1 MATRSK
7 YGMLRV
13 SKLAL
18 AVSLAF
24 NGAAQAA
31 LPTGAQVASGSA
43 QIGTV
48 GNTMTVTNSPSA
60 IINWQ
65 SFSIGQSE
73 AVRFVQQS
81 ASSAV
86 LNRVVGGQMSAIM
99 GRLTSNGQVFLINP
113 AGVLVGAGAVIDT
126 ASFFASTLQI
136 LDQDFLAGK
145 HQFQG
150 DVDSGK
156 ITNQGW
162 IRTGYG
168 GQVVLMAPNIENSGI
183 IQAPGGKILL
193 AAGQKVT
200 LGSLDM
206 DGLSF
211 QVQAP
216 TDSALNLGQLI
227 ADGGVVKVFAGSL
240 KHSGDIRANSLTRDA
255 AGEIVLKARGDVELT
270 AGSTTVANGRTGGT
284 IRIESETGTARVA
297 GDVSATGRSGAGG
310 GMDVLGGKVVL
321 TGNATLDA
329 SGATAGGSIRAGG
342 DWQGANPDV
351 KNAQTAFVGSGV
363 TLKADATDQGDGG
376 KIVVWSD
383 GDTRFLGSLS
393 ARGGPNGGNGG
404 NAEVSGKGDLLFV
417 GGANLGAPKGTAG
430 SLLLDPLDLFVDAVG
445 GLNPTII
452 DENTDFPDHAVTV
465 SPQTLQDRIDGNVTL
480 YASRDLRI
488 NSAIDLTKRSAVPLQ
503 PLNPLPPLPQLPPVI
518 ANDPTPGKGLT
529 VQAGRDLQIGAGITT
544 NGGAVSLTAAR
555 NFSTFASSPIAT
567 TGGNVTLAA
576 QSISANSMTVAA
588 GTGTV
593 NAQSSAGALTL
604 GTIGSSGSATL
615 TSTGGGLSL
624 SNIASTG
631 IVSLGG
637 STFVSTGSI
646 SATTGAVTVTS
657 GSSSLST
664 DNITTTGGAV
674 VLNGATSISTDNIST
689 GGGTLTATASGS
701 SLNTGSIDT
710 RPGGAGPTGAA
721 VTLVSTPSSVNT
733 GNISAGNANVSVSG
747 GTSVS
752 NSGDIIT
759 TTGNVV
765 LTAGAGN
772 IAYTVNDAAS
782 VTATSNRSFSN
793 TSINLSSNSA
803 TTPLNATSI
812 TATAVNC
819 SNSSSCPSATIN
831 LSSTTMGVNVG
842 TVTANAPATTYSGN
856 TPQYQSRSRTVTVNG
871 GNGPILAMSSAS
883 QITATDVSLQTNQA
897 ASHPTS
903 NAGIGSVATPLKVDV
918 ERSFTFGP
926 NGDFGV
932 VLNGSGPVNLVVQPG
947 IAAVGTYAGSLT
959 KSGQIALTVGAD
971 TTAVTASNFSIT
983 GGFDTPVFGQTPQV
997 SLSVPNGNLI
1007 ATSVSVPKGDQAGFA
1022 SCTFYYC
1029 GTSIIGLP
1037 VTLQASN
1044 NLDVSS
1050 FTRAAGGAYGK
1061 STTFTATNGLATVG
1075 TVVGSRD
1082 NFTMSGSMGVAVS
1095 NLTTLGSATA
1105 SSSNGNIT
1113 IDSVSSGGSY
1123 VTMTASNGTIG
1134 AANQGSGVE
1143 ITASGAIT
1151 LSANKIGTSGL
1162 ANPLD
1167 LAGGSISLT
1176 TTGAGSYIGSDANA
1190 TNPVTA
1196 ATQNLTINAAAK
1208 FNVDTTSVD
1217 LRDLT
1222 VTASPSG
1229 VGNAGR
1235 ARVTSNGTIYD
1246 FLSDG
1251 ADFTVGGTNIAGG
1264 AALPGTQLSGGGL
1277 SFTSTSG
1284 SLALGSINFSDSGAN
1299 LSVRTKA
1306 IGSGNVTQTA
1316 ASTINL
1322 GTGTLTIA
1330 TDGNVTLESV
1340 NAGGLSASSANPGYS
1355 GACLGYYSDACGVA
1369 SFTANQPLT
1378 DLANGGDTWRVTS
1391 RGAITT
1397 GSLAVGGVDFQTYA
1411 GNITTGTID
1420 ANSVNLWAGMDYY
1433 SGPATTLSVTTGAIG
1448 LVTRPGNVSIT
1459 AGNYGYYNPV
1469 FGSVQTGA
1477 IEAGTLA
1484 ITSYRGGIDVG
1495 GAIGAN
1501 TAAGSVNLS
1510 APQSY
1515 YGFAGTAPIQVGN
1528 INSAS
1533 GITLYSYYAGAID
1546 SGALKAG
1553 SGIDIRSNG
1562 GAVSTGAL
1570 DAGGNIAI
1578 TSDSSYARPSS
1589 VTVGGA
1595 IGAITPNT
1603 SVLIETSGALQING
1617 AVTLDPSQAG
1627 SVGLYGGTTISS
1639 PPILAVLQPLGA
1651 ITGGDGT
1658 TVTIQ
1663 ASNTDILT
1671 PFQFTT
1677 IDTGATGTV
1686 SVTAPAGILQSAG
1699 TGITAKT
1706 VSLSAN
1712 SAGSAIEGTSPL
1724 HLHGTT
1730 DLTLNVG
1737 GSLDLDL
1744 HGSTLASLNV
1754 TKSDNAAAFSLN
1766 NSLGGGQS
1774 VTIVDNLGVGVDVAV
1789 GSPSGGLNF
1798 TLNNT
1803 AGDVNSTG
1811 IATNGGNLSIT
1822 SGGAFT
1828 NTGITTNGGN
1838 VDITAS
1844 GPFSSSSITTLGGY
1858 VNIATVPSFG
1868 TVSTGAISTGP
1879 GAGGSITITTY
1890 GLSSDI
1896 TQDGNLT
1903 TGTGG
1908 ASIGLLINGSG
1919 SITRSGNFTLTSD
1932 TQVLAQ
1938 TANGD
1943 VGASGAP
1950 LQITSPSAT
1959 LRANF
1964 PTGVPGFPPVGNVHA
1979 ALTGTTDLTMT
1990 ADNDFSVATDV
2001 TLNSL
2006 SLTTRGTGTGATLSL
2021 GASGQTFSFARP
2033 GTDPLDSRVLTS
2045 TFQVTGAGGLTT
2057 LASGSFSTS
2066 DGDLL
2071 VAGTSPFNVTNLS
2084 LSANTGDLRLEGTA
2098 GSPLAISS
2106 TTQSFNAGQRL
2117 FVGHETAALGK
2128 VSLTATGT
2136 QTLQS
2141 AGDFLVDAHGGNVV
2155 ISGGPQTL
2163 TSTGPSTLT
2172 LRGGPGTGE
2181 SVSVTNS
2188 AGAQTLSAGTN
2199 SYTTGSIVL
2208 TGGVGDGSTV
2218 TVTNNGSGSQSFV
2231 AGGYSGTGNISLTA
2245 GAGTS
2250 SSVSVANNTGGAQV
2264 FSAGTQ
2270 DYSSGSIDFAGSAGG
2285 ASSVS
2290 VSNTGNGNQQ
2300 FAAGTGYTGTGSI
2313 TFTGGSGNARPIS
2326 VTNTG
2331 NGNQTF
2337 SAGYNS
2343 GSITFKGGT
2352 GTGSFV
2358 KVSSAGS
2365 GTQDLF
2371 ARGNVTFTGGDGAGT
2386 GSYVELTKDGSN
2398 GQYMNPTGAIAFNG
2412 GIGDGNYVR
2421 VENTGTGKQIIGYSC
2436 TYYYYCGDY
2445 YQFHNQGYVTASVTL
2460 QGGAGAGSPVL
2471 VQAAGEQWIT
2481 PTGFVSVFGGGGD
2494 ISHALINGTL
2504 TGNSGRNQLI
2514 GHPNSA
2520 FYYESPLAPY
2530 LTDYE
2535 SYYHTTPSAITVTAG
2550 AGLNAYASVTATGQ
2564 QSLYSTNTIT
2574 IGQPAASPGSTGD
2587 GAFASLTGAGQDIRG
2602 GGAMRVAAGA
2612 GDGADALIVSSGGN
2626 LQFLRS
2632 GSLTVAAGGTAG
2644 VNTAVARIA
2653 SGASQ
2658 EFGNASEGTTVGTTT
2673 ITSGIGPDS
2682 VAEVVALSGSQNLR
2696 FGSLSLSAVGAGQNA
2711 RARIE
2716 AGTSQTLSSSN
2727 VSLLA
2732 GSAAGASALIK
2743 AASGQTLT
2751 GSGGVTLTGGTG
2763 ATGIGNDASALI
2775 VNLAG
2780 AQSVSKGSGGIWT
2793 LTSGDYG
2800 PAGILNN
2807 GTTQDV
2813 VAGNISILTGA
2824 GANNANL
2831 PLTGD
2836 YVAGIVNLGSG
2847 AQALSGSTILIS
2859 NANAPG
2865 SIGIYSGNTQT
2876 VTASGNL
2883 TVQASSALGA
2893 ARIALASGT
2902 QTIGASGVVTVQVTG
2917 GAGTA
2922 AIDAVS
2928 GTQTIRGTSAS
2939 TADPG
2944 SANAGQV
2951 ANGGSAN
2958 GGVRVQVSGGGGGTA
2973 RVRNSG
2979 GGQDIIGS
2987 FVDVNTGASGTAAV
3001 TASGDQWIHTTNG
3014 VASGVGSLRV
3024 AAVGG
3029 GSATVSSGGYQLLQ
3043 IDYPEM
3049 MQAGRD
3055 GRITVGSAGAT
3066 GSSLISAV
3074 DQDVFARSITVLG
3087 GSTAGANSKINV
3099 SGVQNISL
3107 VSSSATPTAGITVTG
3122 GAGGSALIDPVTQT
3136 ILSNGPISVSGG
3148 SGLDTVGGIV
3158 GTGDQTI
3165 LVTSGGATSI
3175 SVQGGPAGS
3184 TNAFGEIITIG
3195 NVQRIGTAGGFTLTG
3210 GGGINADAIIG
3221 ANGGTAETFIGCFP
3235 ATACIAGSPPFD
3247 AIPSVNNPFLNS
3259 TTNVGVYYNP
3269 ITVPLVDIIAATGG
3283 APFEEPQTLGP
3294 PFDPTIL
3301 TLWDPTLPMT
3311 EEERQDILFGRRL
3324 PVCR

>member
-1 MATRSK
+1 
-7 YGMLRV
+7 MLRV
-13 SKLAL
+13 SQLAL

-48 GNTMTVTNSPSA
+48 GNTMTVTNSPRA

-73 AVRFVQQS
+73 AVKFVQQS
-81 ASSAV
+81 ASSSV

-99 GRLTSNGQVFLINP
+99 GRLSSNGQVFLINP
-113 AGVLVGAGAVIDT
+113 AGVLVGAGAVVDT

-136 LDQDFLAGK
+136 LDKDFLAGK
-145 HQFQG
+145 LQFQG
-150 DVDSGK
+150 DADSGK
-156 ITNQGW
+156 ITNQGS

-240 KHSGDIRANSLTRDA
+240 KHSGDIRANALTRDSG
-255 AGEIVLKARGDVELT
+255 GEIVLKARGDVELT
-270 AGSTTVANGRTGGT
+270 AGSTTVANGRTGGS
-284 IRIESETGTARVA
+284 IRIESETGTARVS
-297 GDVSATGRSGAGG
+297 GDVSATGRTGAGG
-310 GMDVLGGKVVL
+310 GIDVLGEKVVL
-321 TGNATLDA
+321 TGNTTLDA
-329 SGATAGGSIRAGG
+329 SGATAGGLIRVGG

-351 KNAQTAFVGSGV
+351 KNAQTAFVGNGV

-393 ARGGPNGGNGG
+393 ARGGSNGGNGG
-404 NAEVSGKGDLLFV
+404 NAEVSGKGDLLFI

-430 SLLLDPLDLFVDAVG
+430 SLLLDPLDLFVDTVG
-445 GLNPTII
+445 GLNPSII
-452 DENTDFPDHAVTV
+452 DENTDFPDNAVTV
-465 SPQTLQDRIDGNVTL
+465 SPATLAAIVGNVTL
-480 YASRDLRI
+480 YASRDMRL
-488 NSAIDLTKRSAVPLQ
+488 NSLITLAGAGQGLA
-503 PLNPLPPLPQLPPVI
+503 
-518 ANDPTPGKGLT
+518 AN
-529 VQAGRDLQIGAGITT
+529 AGRDMQIGAGITT

-555 NFSTFASSPIAT
+555 NLSTFASSPIAT
-567 TGGNVTLAA
+567 SGGNVTLTA
-576 QSISANSMTVAA
+576 QSISAGSMTIAA

-593 NAQSSAGALTL
+593 NAQSSAGALNL
-604 GTIGSSGSATL
+604 GTISSSGSAAL

-631 IVSLGG
+631 PVSLGG

-646 SATTGAVTVTS
+646 SATTGAVTVNS
-657 GSSSLST
+657 GNSYLST
-664 DNITTTGGAV
+664 GVIATTGGQV
-674 VLNGATSISTDNIST
+674 LLNGATYISTSNINT
-689 GGGTLTATASGS
+689 GGGTLSATASGS
-701 SLNTGSIDT
+701 SLSTGSIDT
-710 RPGGAGPTGAA
+710 RPGAAGPTGAA
-721 VTLVSTPSSVNT
+721 VTLVSTPSSVST
-733 GNISAGNANVSVSG
+733 GNVSTGNANVNLTAGTGVSG
-747 GTSVS
+747 ST
-752 NSGDIIT
+752 IT
-759 TTGNVV
+759 TTGNVG
-765 LTAGAGN
+765 LTANAGN
-772 IAYTVNDAAS
+772 ISYTVNDAANL
-782 VTATSNRSFSN
+782 TATANQSYNS
-793 TSINLSSNSA
+793 TSINISSTSA

-812 TATAVNC
+812 NATAVNC
-819 SNSSSCPSATIN
+819 YSSSSCPSATIN

-842 TVTANAPATTYSGN
+842 TVTANAPATTYFVY
-856 TPQYQSRSRTVTVNG
+856 TPQYQSRSRSVTVNG

-883 QITATDVSLQTNQA
+883 QITATDVTLQTNQA
-897 ASHPTS
+897 ASHPAS
-903 NAGIGSVATPLKVDV
+903 NAGIGSLATPLKVDV
-918 ERSFTFGP
+918 ERSFTFRP
-926 NGDFGV
+926 NGEFGIT
-932 VLNGSGPVNLVVQPG
+932 LNGSGPVNLVVQPG
-947 IAAVGTYAGSLT
+947 VAAVGTYAGSLT
-959 KSGQIALTVGAD
+959 KSGQIALNVSAD
-971 TTAVTASNFSIT
+971 TTTVTAGNFSIT
-983 GGFDTPVFGQTPQV
+983 GGFDAPMFGQTPV
-997 SLSVPNGNLI
+997 INLTVPNGNLI
-1007 ATSVSVPKGDQAGFA
+1007 ATSVSAPKGDQAGFA
-1022 SCTFYYC
+1022 SCTYYYC

-1044 NLDVSS
+1044 NLDVGS
-1050 FTRAAGGAYGK
+1050 FMREAGGAYGK
-1061 STTFTATNGLATVG
+1061 ITTFTATNGLATIG

-1105 SSSNGNIT
+1105 SSSNGDITVTSLGAASGVNLTSSTGNIT
-1113 IDSVSSGGSY
+1113 IFDVSSSAGS
-1123 VTMTASNGTIG
+1123 VGMTANAGTIG
-1134 AANQGSGVE
+1134 AAIDAPGAE
-1143 ITASGAIT
+1143 IIANAGTIN
-1151 LSANKIGTSGL
+1151 LSANKIGTSGFG
-1162 ANPLD
+1162 NPLD
-1167 LAGGSISLT
+1167 LLAPAPALAGSISLT
-1176 TTGAGSYIGSDANA
+1176 TTGSGTHIGSDASLTA
-1190 TNPVTA
+1190 NPVTA
-1196 ATQNLTINAAAK
+1196 VTSNLTINAAGN
-1208 FNVDTTSVD
+1208 FNVDTTSVN
-1217 LRDLT
+1217 LRNLT
-1222 VTASPSG
+1222 VTSSPSG

-1251 ADFTVGGTNIAGG
+1251 TDFTVGGTNIAGG

-1284 SLALGSINFSDSGAN
+1284 NLTLGSMDFSASGAN
-1299 LSVRTKA
+1299 LAVRTNEV
-1306 IGSGNVTQTA
+1306 GSGNVTQTPL
-1316 ASTINL
+1316 STINL
-1322 GTGTLTIA
+1322 GTGTFTIQ

-1340 NAGGLSASSANPGYS
+1340 NAGGLNAINANS
-1355 GACLGYYSDACGVA
+1355 GNFSGGCIGYYGNGCGVA

-1378 DLANGGDTWRVTS
+1378 DLANGGGTWSVTS

-1411 GNITTGTID
+1411 GDITTGSID
-1420 ANSVNLWAGMDYY
+1420 ANSVNLAAGAQYYY
-1433 SGPATTLSVTTGAIG
+1433 SYASATASVTTGAIG
-1448 LVTRPGNVSIT
+1448 LVTRPGSVNIS
-1459 AGNYGYYNPV
+1459 AGNDGYYYYNPTS
-1469 FGSVQTGA
+1469 GSVQTGA
-1477 IEAGTLA
+1477 IEAAALT
-1484 ITSYRGGIDVG
+1484 ITAHGGGINVTG
-1495 GAIGAN
+1495 NVGAN
-1501 TAAGSVNLS
+1501 VATDSVNLS
-1510 APQSY
+1510 AAYSY
-1515 YGFAGTAPIQVGN
+1515 YGAAGPIQVGS
-1528 INSAS
+1528 INSA
-1533 GITLYSYYAGAID
+1533 GDVTLYSYYSGAVT
-1546 SGALKAG
+1546 SGALKAA
-1553 SGIDIRSNG
+1553 SAIDIKANG
-1562 GAVSTGAL
+1562 GAVTTGAL

-1578 TSDSSYARPSS
+1578 TSDYYAARPSS

-1595 IGAITPNT
+1595 IGANTPNT
-1603 SVLIETSGALQING
+1603 SVSIETSGALSIGG
-1617 AVTLDPSQAG
+1617 AVTLDPLLAG
-1627 SVGLYGGTTISS
+1627 TVGLTGNTVSLVGG
-1639 PPILAVLQPLGA
+1639 V

-1658 TVTIQ
+1658 GVTIQ
-1663 ASNTDILT
+1663 ASNTLVAT

-1686 SVTAPAGILQSAG
+1686 SITAPAGILQSAG
-1699 TGITAKT
+1699 TGITANT
-1706 VSLSAN
+1706 VTLSST
-1712 SAGSAIEGTSPL
+1712 SAGSAIEGTSRL

-1730 DLTLNVG
+1730 DLTLDVG
-1737 GSLDLDL
+1737 GSLSLDL
-1744 HGSTLASLNV
+1744 HGSTLASVNI

-1811 IATNGGNLSIT
+1811 IATNGGNLNIT

-1828 NTGITTNGGN
+1828 NTGITTNGGA
-1838 VDITAS
+1838 VDITAYGS
-1844 GPFSSSSITTLGGY
+1844 FSSSSIATLGGY
-1858 VNIATVPSFG
+1858 VSINTVPSFG
-1868 TVSTGAISTGP
+1868 PVSTGAISTAAV
-1879 GAGGSITITTY
+1879 AGGGPITITTN

-1896 TQDGNLT
+1896 DQSGNLT

-1908 ASIGLLINGSG
+1908 ASIGLRVNGSG

-1932 TQVLAQ
+1932 AQVSAE

-1943 VGASGAP
+1943 VGASGTA
-1950 LQITSPSAT
+1950 LQITSPTAT

-1964 PTGVPGFPPVGNVHA
+1964 PTGTPGVGNVYA
-1979 ALTGTTDLTMT
+1979 DLTGTSSLTLT
-1990 ADNDFSVATDV
+1990 ADNDFSVATSA

-2045 TFQVTGAGGLTT
+2045 TFQVTGAGGATT

-2084 LSANTGDLRLEGTA
+2084 LSANTGDLRLEGTT

-2117 FVGHETAALGK
+2117 FVGHDTAALGK
-2128 VSLTATGT
+2128 VSLTASGS

-2141 AGDFLVDAHGGNVV
+2141 VGDFLVDAHGGNVV
-2155 ISGGPQTL
+2155 IAGGSQTL
-2163 TSTGPSTLT
+2163 ASSGTSTLT

-2188 AGAQTLSAGTN
+2188 AGGQTLSAGTN

-2218 TVTNNGSGSQSFV
+2218 SVTNNGSGSQSFSAGTNYSSSGSIVFTGGSVGSGSSV
-2231 AGGYSGTGNISLTA
+2231 AVTNTGNGGQSFTAGTYYGSGTLALTG
-2245 GAGTS
+2245 GAGDAGS
-2250 SSVSVANNTGGAQV
+2250 ISVANN
-2264 FSAGTQ
+2264 
-2270 DYSSGSIDFAGSAGG
+2270 
-2285 ASSVS
+2285 
-2290 VSNTGNGNQQ
+2290 
-2300 FAAGTGYTGTGSI
+2300 
-2313 TFTGGSGNARPIS
+2313 
-2326 VTNTG
+2326 G

-2337 SAGYNS
+2337 SMGYYS

-2352 GTGSFV
+2352 GSTSFV
-2358 KVSSAGS
+2358 NVSSSGS

-2371 ARGNVTFTGGDGAGT
+2371 AVGNVTFTGGDGPGT
-2386 GSYVELTKDGSN
+2386 GSYVALTKGGSN
-2398 GQYMNPTGAIAFNG
+2398 GQYLNPTGAIAFNG
-2412 GIGDGNYVR
+2412 GIGGGNYVK

-2436 TYYYYCGDY
+2436 SYYYYCGEY
-2445 YQFHNQGYVTASVTL
+2445 YQFHNPGYVTASVTL

-2471 VQAAGEQWIT
+2471 VQSAGEQWIT
-2481 PTGFVSVFGGGGD
+2481 PTVSVSVLGGGGD
-2494 ISHALINGTL
+2494 SSHALINGTL

-2514 GHPNSA
+2514 GQPGST
-2520 FYYESPLAPY
+2520 FYSEAPVAPY
-2530 LTDYE
+2530 N
-2535 SYYHTTPSAITVTAG
+2535 SFSNYYYSTPSAITVTAG

-2564 QSLYSTNTIT
+2564 QSMYSTNTIT
-2574 IGQPAASPGSTGD
+2574 IGQPAVSPGSTGD
-2587 GAFASLTGAGQDIRG
+2587 GAYASLTGAGQDIRS
-2602 GGAMRVAAGA
+2602 GGAMRVVAGA

-2632 GSLTVAAGGTAG
+2632 GSLDVAAGGTAG
-2644 VNTAVARIA
+2644 VNTAVARIV
-2653 SGASQ
+2653 SGAAQ
-2658 EFGNASEGTTVGTTT
+2658 QFGDSSEGTTVGTTT
-2673 ITSGIGPDS
+2673 ITAGIGPNS
-2682 VAEVVALSGSQNLR
+2682 VAEVVAPGSQNLR

-2716 AGTSQTLSSSN
+2716 AGTSQTLSASN

-2743 AASGQTLT
+2743 AATGQTLT

-2763 ATGIGNDASALI
+2763 TAGVGNDASALI
-2775 VNLAG
+2775 VNMAG

-2793 LTSGDYG
+2793 LTSGADYG

-2824 GANNANL
+2824 GANNANV
-2831 PLTGD
+2831 PLIGN
-2836 YVAGIVNLGSG
+2836 YAAGIVNLGSG
-2847 AQALSGSTILIS
+2847 TQTVTGGAITITNS
-2859 NANAPG
+2859 SAPG
-2865 SIGIYSGNTQT
+2865 SIGIYSAN
-2876 VTASGNL
+2876 S
-2883 TVQASSALGA
+2883 
-2893 ARIALASGT
+2893 
-2902 QTIGASGVVTVQVTG
+2902 QTIGASGLIKVEVTG
-2917 GAGTA
+2917 GAGIA
-2922 AIDAVS
+2922 AIDATS

-2951 ANGGSAN
+2951 ANAGSAN
-2958 GGVRVQVSGGGGGTA
+2958 GGVRVQVSGGSGGTA

-2979 GGQDIIGS
+2979 GGQNIIGS
-2987 FVDVNTGASGTAAV
+2987 FVDVNTSAAGTAAV

-3043 IDYPEM
+3043 IDYPEL

-3087 GSTAGANSKINV
+3087 GSAAGANSKIDV

-3107 VSSSATPTAGITVTG
+3107 VSSTATPTAGITVTG
-3122 GAGGSALIDPVTQT
+3122 GAGGTALIDPVTQT
-3136 ILSNGPISVSGG
+3136 ILSNGAISVTGG
-3148 SGLDTVGGIV
+3148 SGPNTIGGII

-3165 LVTSGGATSI
+3165 LVTSGGANSI
-3175 SVQGGPAGS
+3175 LVQGGPLSS
-3184 TNAFGEIITIG
+3184 TNAFGQITTSGAI
-3195 NVQRIGTAGGFTLTG
+3195 QRIGTSGGFTLTG
-3210 GGGINADAIIG
+3210 GGGTNADAIIG
-3221 ANGGTAETFIGCFP
+3221 ANGGTAQTFLACGSGFTCDAGLAPF
-3235 ATACIAGSPPFD
+3235 TAIS
-3247 AIPSVNNPFLNS
+3247 SVNNPFLDP
-3259 TTNVGVYYNP
+3259 TTQVGVYYSP
-3269 ITVPLVDIIAATGG
+3269 ITVPLVDVIAATGG
-3283 APFEEPQTLGP
+3283 AVPVPEESSTITLPGSL
-3294 PFDPTIL
+3294 FNSLI
-3301 TLWDPTLPMT
+3301 LWDPTLPLT
-3311 EEERQDILFGRRL
+3311 DEERQEILLGRRL
-3324 PVCR
+3324 PVCN